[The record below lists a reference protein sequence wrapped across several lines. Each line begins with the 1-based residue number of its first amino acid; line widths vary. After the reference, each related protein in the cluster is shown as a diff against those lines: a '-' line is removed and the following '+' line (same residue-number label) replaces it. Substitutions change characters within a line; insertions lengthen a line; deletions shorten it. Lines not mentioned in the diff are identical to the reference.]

1 MDRRVLRRLP
11 ITSLLILVVG
21 AFDKLAVDERAPA
34 RTRATKW
41 GALTIRHR
49 VWADSISLNAIATPA
64 ARLPGPLVT
73 RVRSRT
79 VAKVDS
85 KLSCQA
91 AVKRG

>member
-1 MDRRVLRRLP
+1 MR
-11 ITSLLILVVG
+11 TS
-21 AFDKLAVDERAPA
+21 A
-34 RTRATKW
+34 TRW

-49 VWADSISLNAIATPA
+49 VCADSISLNAIATPA
-64 ARLPGPLVT
+64 VREPGPLVT

-91 AVKRG
+91 AALEGSELARARSSASFHMRRMMTLASCRL